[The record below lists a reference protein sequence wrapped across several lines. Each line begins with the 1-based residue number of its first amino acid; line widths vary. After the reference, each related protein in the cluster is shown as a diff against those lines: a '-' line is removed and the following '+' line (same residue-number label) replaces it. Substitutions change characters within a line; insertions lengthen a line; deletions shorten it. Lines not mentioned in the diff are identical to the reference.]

1 MLWLFEWLESTRASR
16 ALIESELLWALIESV
31 HVWTLPVFFGLTAIL
46 DLRLLGQ
53 ILRKTPVTEA
63 SRRLLP
69 WMTGSFAVLVVTGSL
84 LFFAKPVRTYQSIW
98 FRGKVIMLL
107 LAGLNVWLFHSG
119 VYKRV
124 AEWNIGLP
132 PRRARIAAAVSL
144 ALWMGIIVFGRMIA
158 YNWADCARQPQPAL
172 INLLAGCVVERR

>member
-1 MLWLFEWLESTRASR
+1 
-16 ALIESELLWALIESV
+16 
-31 HVWTLPVFFGLTAIL
+31 
-46 DLRLLGQ
+46 
-53 ILRKTPVTEA
+53 
-63 SRRLLP
+63 
-69 WMTGSFAVLVVTGSL
+69 VVTGSL

-158 YNWADCARQPQPAL
+158 YNWADCARQPQPAI